1 MHTHDQE
8 LDVRGLK
15 CPLPILRT
23 KKALADMN
31 TGAVLRVVATDP
43 GTVKDF
49 AAFSRQTGHELLS
62 TGEQSQDGVAGEF
75 VFLIR
80 RK

>member
-1 MHTHDQE
+1 MHPHDQE

-23 KKALADMN
+23 KKALADMT
-31 TGAVLRVVATDP
+31 TGTVLRIVATDP

-49 AAFSRQTGHELLS
+49 AAFARQTGHELLAS
-62 TGEQSQDGVAGEF
+62 GEQSEEGVAGEF

>member
-1 MHTHDQE
+1 MHMNDKE

-23 KKALADMN
+23 KKALADMT
-31 TGAVLRVVATDP
+31 TGMVLRVVATDP

-49 AAFSRQTGHELLS
+49 AAFTRQTGHELLS
-62 TGEQSQDGVAGEF
+62 TGEQSPEGVAGEF